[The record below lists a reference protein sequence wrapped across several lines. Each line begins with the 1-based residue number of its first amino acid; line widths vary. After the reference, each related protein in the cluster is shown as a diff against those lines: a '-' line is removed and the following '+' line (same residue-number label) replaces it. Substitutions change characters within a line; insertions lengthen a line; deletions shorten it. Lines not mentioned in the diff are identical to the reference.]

1 LSGEKYRVEI
11 KTLKKPMKVN
21 PDFLNDVKGISP
33 KLLGR
38 MKKEAVECP
47 VKKATI
53 PFLECFICSNFIT
66 RVRGLVYC
74 KGEPF

>member
-1 LSGEKYRVEI
+1 LSGEKYRVEV
-11 KTLKKPMKVN
+11 KSLKKSMKVN
-21 PDFLNDVKGISP
+21 PNLLDNVKGISP

-47 VKKATI
+47 VKKTAI

-66 RVRGLVYC
+66 RVKGVVYC